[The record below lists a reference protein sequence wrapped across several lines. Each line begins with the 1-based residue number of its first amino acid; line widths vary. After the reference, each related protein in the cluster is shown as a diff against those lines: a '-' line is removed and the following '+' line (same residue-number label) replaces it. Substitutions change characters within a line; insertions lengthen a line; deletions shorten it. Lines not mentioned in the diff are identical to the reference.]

1 MSITP
6 TSCFNKIGAM
16 IKPIRIIQGGSSAGK
31 TYSILIYLIYY
42 ALKRNVLISVV
53 AESVPVLKRGAY
65 KDFIDIIQKLNLY
78 DENKHN
84 KTDRIYQ
91 LNGST
96 FEFFGAE
103 DSDKLRGARRDVLF
117 INECNN
123 VSFDAFQ
130 ELNIRTKKFTFLDYN
145 PTASF
150 WVHSELLSNPDEVD
164 FVIVNYKDNEFL
176 DSKIKKEIES
186 WELKAETSE
195 YWANRWK
202 VMGLGELGI
211 QQGSVFK
218 DWKVID
224 ELPIN
229 AELLGSGLDFGFS
242 TDPTA
247 LISVY
252 RYDGQII
259 LHEIICEKEL
269 LNKQIIDKIRYSDAI
284 RSVIYADS
292 AEPRTI
298 AELKAAGLNVQPVV
312 KGRDSINFGIQ
323 LIQKQQVQITA
334 SSTNLIKEFENY
346 VWAKDREGNTLSYPI
361 DDYNHAIDATRY
373 FFLMKMGGGSSHF
386 SLKWRR

>member
-1 MSITP
+1 MITP
-6 TSCFNKIGAM
+6 TSCFNKIATM
-16 IKPIRIIQGGSSAGK
+16 TKPVRVVQGGTSAGK
-31 TYSILIYLIYY
+31 TYSILLYLIYY
-42 ALKRNVLISVV
+42 ALKREVLISVV
-53 AESVPVLKRGAY
+53 AESIPVLKRGAY
-65 KDFIDIIQKLNLY
+65 LDFINILKALGLY
-78 DENKHN
+78 DESKHN

-91 LNGST
+91 LNNST

-103 DSDKLRGARRDVLF
+103 DSDKLRGSRRDVLF

-123 VSFDAFQ
+123 ISFDAFQ
-130 ELNIRTKKFTFLDYN
+130 ELNIRTRLFTLLDYN

-150 WVHSELLSNPDEVD
+150 WVHTEILSNPDDCD
-164 FVIVNYKDNEFL
+164 FVVVTYKDNEYL
-176 DSKIKKEIES
+176 DDKIKKEIES
-186 WELKAETSE
+186 WEVKAETSD

-202 VMGLGELGI
+202 VMGLGLLGI

-229 AELLGSGLDFGFS
+229 AELLGSGVDFGFS

-259 LHEIICEKEL
+259 LHEVIYEKEL
-269 LNKQIIDKIRYSDAI
+269 LNKQIVDKIRNSDA
-284 RSVIYADS
+284 RHKVIYADS

-298 AELKAAGLNVQPVV
+298 AELKAHGLNVQPVV

-323 LIQKQQVQITA
+323 LMQQQLLQITA
-334 SSTNLIKEFENY
+334 SSKNLIKELENY
-346 VWAKDREGNTLSYPI
+346 VWAKDREGNTLSNPI
-361 DDYNHAIDATRY
+361 DSYNHGIDATRY
-373 FFLMKMGGGSSHF
+373 FFLMKMGNNGTHF
-386 SLKWRR
+386 SLKWKR

>member
-1 MSITP
+1 MIIP
-6 TSCFNKIGAM
+6 TTCFNKIGVM
-16 IKPIRIIQGGSSAGK
+16 TKPLRIVQGGSSAGK
-31 TYSILIYLIYY
+31 TYSILLYLIYY
-42 ALKRNVLISVV
+42 ALKRNVQISIV

-65 KDFIDIIQKLNLY
+65 LDFLKILKELNLY
-78 DENKHN
+78 EEVKHN
-84 KTDRIYQ
+84 KTDRLYQ
-91 LNGST
+91 LNDST
-96 FEFFGAE
+96 FEFFGAD
-103 DSDKLRGARRDVLF
+103 DSDKLRGARRDILF

-130 ELNIRTKKFTFLDYN
+130 ELNVRTRLFTFLDYN

-150 WVHSELLSNPDEVD
+150 WVHTEILTNPEGCD
-164 FVIVNYKDNEFL
+164 FTIVTYKDNEFL
-176 DSKIKKEIES
+176 DAKIRKEIES
-186 WELKAETSE
+186 WEIKAETSD

-218 DWKVID
+218 DWKIID

-229 AELLGSGLDFGFS
+229 AELLGSGIDFGFS

-259 LHEIICEKEL
+259 LNEVIYEKEL
-269 LNKQIIDKIRYSDAI
+269 LNKQIVDRIRNSDAI
-284 RSVIYADS
+284 HKIIYADS

-298 AELKAAGLNVQPVV
+298 AELKAHGLNVQPVI
-312 KGRDSINFGIQ
+312 KGKDSINYGIQ
-323 LIQKQQVQITA
+323 LMQQQPLQITA

-346 VWAKDREGNTLSYPI
+346 VWARDREGNTLSYPI

-373 FFLMKMGGGSSHF
+373 FFLMKMGNRSKHF
-386 SLKWRR
+386 SLTWKR